1 MPNKFIQLV
10 LPLDICDGCNKID
23 PVIGSNRLFC
33 DDELS
38 FAEFY
43 AGCENESF
51 CKYIYE
57 RLKKK
62 EESNNATK

>member
-1 MPNKFIQLV
+1 MPNKSIRLV
-10 LPLDICDGCNKID
+10 LPLDICDECDKID
-23 PVIGSNRLFC
+23 PVIESNRLFY
-33 DDELS
+33 DNLS
-38 FAEFY
+38 LSTEFY

-62 EESNNATK
+62 EESNNAAE